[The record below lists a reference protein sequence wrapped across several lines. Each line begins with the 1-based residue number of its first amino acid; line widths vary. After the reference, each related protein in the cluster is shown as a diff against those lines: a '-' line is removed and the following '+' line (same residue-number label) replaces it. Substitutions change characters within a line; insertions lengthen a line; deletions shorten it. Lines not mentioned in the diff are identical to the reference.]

1 MCGFG
6 LFFECLVII
15 IKLTLNIQ
23 CAKLEKEATHASPS
37 DNKIN
42 FSRGMHCCPT
52 RAFRALIKTQEAR
65 KLSVVDGLQL
75 KNNDDQSEP
84 KMNCNTAFR

>member
-1 MCGFG
+1 MRH
-6 LFFECLVII
+6 LAIT
-15 IKLTLNIQ
+15 KLTF
-23 CAKLEKEATHASPS
+23 P
-37 DNKIN
+37 
-42 FSRGMHCCPT
+42 RGMHCCPT